1 MLDLNHTDAD
11 AAYHNWLEQ
20 ERVDHSPDI
29 ERAFR
34 AAWAILSRFIAGP
47 EQSAVD
53 WFVVAEAV
61 RDGCDDGEL
70 AGPKDL
76 EREFQNHDLLVI
88 HLKTAA
94 PSPTTDCKNEG
105 AKVDADGACLVCPSE
120 AGEICQR
127 PQPQAERAP
136 GIDPKTGCYSTTQM
150 LMDEMTGGDTS
161 QPLFD

>member
-20 ERVDHSPDI
+20 ERVNHTPEA

-47 EQSAVD
+47 EQEAVD

-61 RDGCDDGEL
+61 RDACDEEL
-70 AGPKDL
+70 GGPKDYQ
-76 EREFQNHDLLVI
+76 RQFKRAGLLVI
-88 HLKTAA
+88 HEKTAA

-105 AKVDADGACLVCPSE
+105 AKVDAEGACLACPSE
-120 AGEICQR
+120 AGETCQR
-127 PQPQAERAP
+127 IQP
-136 GIDPKTGCYSTTQM
+136 
-150 LMDEMTGGDTS
+150 
-161 QPLFD
+161 